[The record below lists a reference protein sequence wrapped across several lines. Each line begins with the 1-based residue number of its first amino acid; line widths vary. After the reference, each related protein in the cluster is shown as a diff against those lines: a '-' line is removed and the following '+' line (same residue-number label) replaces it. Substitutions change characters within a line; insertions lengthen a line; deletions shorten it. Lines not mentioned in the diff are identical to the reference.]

1 MHRECI
7 LRIDMQAAVDWR
19 ATRTAVRRGP
29 ALPRSAAAPTL
40 GDMTRIGI
48 VTTSPTAFTSADPDR
63 DCAPLVAS
71 LGARGIE
78 AASLD
83 WHDPAVDW
91 ARWDLVV
98 LRSPWDYAQHAEE
111 FAAWL
116 DRTGAATRVLNAP
129 ELVRWNMDKRYL
141 AELETAG
148 IAVIPTSYHREEASL
163 GDALAT
169 AAGGGDG
176 GGAPS
181 EDTAHVVIKPAVG
194 AGSQRTGLFAA
205 DDPAALDLARQILAA
220 GGTVMLQPEV
230 TELSA
235 GEEKALYTLD
245 GRFTHAV
252 AKGALLARGGGLR
265 GGEYLE
271 RPELVEASGAE
282 RAFAERV
289 LAAVAEVT
297 GLETPLY
304 GRIDLVDSAEHGLAL
319 LEAELFEPT
328 YNLHLVPEVT
338 ELFVDAILARV

>member
-1 MHRECI
+1 
-7 LRIDMQAAVDWR
+7 
-19 ATRTAVRRGP
+19 
-29 ALPRSAAAPTL
+29 
-40 GDMTRIGI
+40 MTRIGI
-48 VTTSPTAFTSADPDR
+48 VTTSPDAFTSADPDR

-71 LGARGIE
+71 LRARGIE

-91 ARWDLVV
+91 AGWDLVV
-98 LRSPWDYAQHAEE
+98 LRSPWDYAQHPQE

-116 DRTGAATRVLNAP
+116 DRTDAATRVLNAP

-141 AELETAG
+141 AELEATG
-148 IAVIPTSYHREEASL
+148 IAVIPTSYHREEESL
-163 GDALAT
+163 RAALAT
-169 AAGGGDG
+169 AAGGEDG
-176 GGAPS
+176 GGA
-181 EDTAHVVIKPAVG
+181 HVVLKPAVG
-194 AGSQRTGLFAA
+194 AGSQSTGLFATQ
-205 DDPAALDLARQILAA
+205 DPAALDLARQILAA

-230 TELSA
+230 PELSA

-328 YNLHLVPEVT
+328 YNLHLAPEVT

>member
-1 MHRECI
+1 
-7 LRIDMQAAVDWR
+7 
-19 ATRTAVRRGP
+19 
-29 ALPRSAAAPTL
+29 
-40 GDMTRIGI
+40 MTRIGI
-48 VTTSPTAFTSADPDR
+48 VTTSPTALTSADPDR
-63 DCAPLVAS
+63 DCAPLVAA
-71 LGARGIE
+71 LHARGIE

-141 AELETAG
+141 AELEAAG
-148 IAVIPTSYHREEASL
+148 ITVIPTSYHRQEASL
-163 GDALAT
+163 RDALAT
-169 AAGGGDG
+169 AAGGEDG
-176 GGAPS
+176 GGA
-181 EDTAHVVIKPAVG
+181 HVVLKPAVG

-205 DDPAALDLARQILAA
+205 DDPAALDLAGQILAA

-230 TELSA
+230 PELSE
-235 GEEKALYTLD
+235 GREKAVYTLD

-265 GGEYLE
+265 GGQYQENPQLVDASADE
-271 RPELVEASGAE
+271 RV
-282 RAFAERV
+282 FAERV

-297 GLETPLY
+297 GLGTPLY
-304 GRIDLVDSAEHGLAL
+304 GRIDLVDSAEHGRVLI
-319 LEAELFEPT
+319 EAELFEPT
-328 YNLHLVPEVT
+328 YNLHLAPEVT

>member
-1 MHRECI
+1 
-7 LRIDMQAAVDWR
+7 
-19 ATRTAVRRGP
+19 
-29 ALPRSAAAPTL
+29 
-40 GDMTRIGI
+40 MTRIGI

-71 LGARGIE
+71 LHARGVE

-91 ARWDLVV
+91 ASWDLVV
-98 LRSPWDYAQHAEE
+98 LRSPWDYAQHAAE

-116 DRTGAATRVLNAP
+116 DRTDAATRVLNAP
-129 ELVRWNMDKRYL
+129 ELVRWNMDKHYL
-141 AELETAG
+141 AELEAAG
-148 IAVIPTSYHREEASL
+148 ITVIPTSYHREEESL
-163 GDALAT
+163 RAALAGWGGADGG
-169 AAGGGDG
+169 AAGADGSDAGADG
-176 GGAPS
+176 GAAGAADDPAA
-181 EDTAHVVIKPAVG
+181 AHVVLKPAVG
-194 AGSQRTGLFAA
+194 AGSQSTGLFAA
-205 DDPAALDLARQILAA
+205 EDPAALDLGRQILAA

-230 TELSA
+230 PELSA
-235 GEEKALYTLD
+235 GQEKALYTVD

-265 GGEYLE
+265 GGEYAE
-271 RPELVEASGAE
+271 RPQLVESTAAE

-304 GRIDLVDSAEHGLAL
+304 GRIDLVDSAQHGLVL

-328 YNLHLVPEVT
+328 YNLHLAPEVT
-338 ELFVDAILARV
+338 ELFVDAILARL